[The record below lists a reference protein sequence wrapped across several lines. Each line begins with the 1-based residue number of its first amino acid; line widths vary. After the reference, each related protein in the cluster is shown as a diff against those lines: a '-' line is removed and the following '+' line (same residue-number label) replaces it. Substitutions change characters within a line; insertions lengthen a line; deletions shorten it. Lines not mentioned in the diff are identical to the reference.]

1 MSDLPS
7 AAEAHDRLNTLRSLA
22 PLEPHADATLEGLVR
37 LAAHAWDCPVAAVF
51 VEGPDRHWAVA
62 AHGVEAGVLPVDL
75 RFHVQTAR
83 QGGVLVV
90 RDVALDPVLGE
101 QVPWIAGWPLR
112 FFAGATIRVDGHVVG
127 TLCLGAPQPRSPDPS
142 KVRLLTDLA
151 DGVAQWFLRQRE
163 WLQLCHR
170 EREHRALLDQM
181 PGIVYRAALDPTRS
195 MLYVSSRLRRLGY
208 EPEQWLAQPEAWADA
223 LHPEDRGRVLD
234 ELARCRRAGEPFDL
248 CYRLRAGDGHWRLVR
263 DSGGPVP
270 AGEERGGTLQGV
282 ILDLT
287 EALTSEAVSAHSVL
301 RALPLAVLQLDAE
314 GAITDANFQAEHLL
328 GLTRVQLQGRE
339 LAALR
344 AGDASMPGGLRRPV
358 GDGRVVEWDYWH
370 PAGRLRAIEERRQ
383 RLADGVEVVVLTDA
397 SHRRDESNWLRRLS
411 QAAEQASEAIVIT
424 DLAANIEYVNQA
436 MVETSGYARDE
447 LIGRNSRLLQSGLT
461 PTSRYRDLWL
471 NLMAGKPWR
480 GFFNNRR
487 KDGSHYIEFAVITP
501 VRDTAGRITHFLAVK
516 EDVTEKRRMGE
527 DLRRYREHL
536 DELVAQRTQ
545 ELERAKQMAETASHA
560 KSAFL
565 ATMSHEIRT
574 PMNGVIGIADVL
586 QLSTLDAHQQDLV
599 DTIRESAQALLTLID
614 DILDFSKIEA
624 GRLELAPAPFELR
637 RVLEKTCDAL
647 QPVASARGVRLHAF
661 VDPGLD
667 PRWMGDASRVRQIVL
682 NLVGNAIKFSSGL
695 ERPGRVSLRAQP
707 APGGG
712 LRLLVRDNGIGMS
725 GEVRQRIFRPFVQG
739 EASTTRQYGGTGLGL
754 AICQRLVGAMGGS
767 IVVQSEAGRGSSFIV
782 DLPLKPLVTES
793 EPPLAD
799 LTGVQ
804 CHLLYDDTEVLA
816 DWSAYLHAAG
826 AQVHLMA
833 PDTAT
838 WPAAPAPSQVL
849 IVPESMGL
857 WQTPGP
863 GMATVLLRWQPRDL
877 PRRLADDRVA
887 LSIDGLHRDDLV
899 QAVAMAS
906 GRQPATGV
914 GDSDAGQGGKNLL
927 DAGLLDLQALVGER
941 CVLVAE
947 DNDINQKVVRHQ
959 LDRMGLRS
967 EVVSDGQ
974 QALACWRREPARY
987 ALLLTDL
994 YMPGLDG
1001 LTLARTIRAEEA
1013 AARSVREPLPIV
1025 ALTANALGSEGERCL
1040 EAGMNAYLTKPVAME
1055 RLQQVMAGVFARDMG
1070 GQGRAMPTAEAVVER
1085 PDKVYDPAV
1094 LPRLVGDDPQVL
1106 QELRQQFMANADRA
1120 LAEVERGVETQDWK
1134 AVGATA
1140 HRVKSSARA
1149 TGAMALGDLF
1159 EQLEAAVRE
1168 GRSDVAA
1175 ELAGQVSGA
1184 VARLRER
1191 VEPLLGPA
1199 SAESVLCVDDEPSV
1213 LTGLLAAFQ
1222 AVGGPLPQTFLR
1234 GSDLLEHLPPTDT
1247 RRVLLLLDL
1256 LMPQMDGLEVIRCLG
1271 ERRFEGAVV
1280 LLCSARSRLPVAAE
1294 HLLRAHGIRSLG
1306 VLHKPVDAD
1315 ALRTVLKHWR
1325 DAVPL

>member
-101 QVPWIAGWPLR
+101 QVPWIAGWSLR

-358 GDGRVVEWDYWH
+358 GGGRVVEWDYWH

-436 MVETSGYARDE
+436 MVVTSGYARDE

-574 PMNGVIGIADVL
+574 PMNAILGFTDLLMETG
-586 QLSTLDAHQQDLV
+586 LDSEQHAFAR
-599 DTIRESAQALLTLID
+599 TIRTSGDALLTLLND
-614 DILDFSKIEA
+614 LLDFSKIEA
-624 GRLELAPAPFELR
+624 GRLDLEQVPFAPATIAREVCTLVRPRVGTRAIAIRCRIEPQLPAQLRGDPGRFRQVLVNLMDNAVKFTHAGEVELALFADGA
-637 RVLEKTCDAL
+637 DA
-647 QPVASARGVRLHAF
+647 AGIDLHAT
-661 VDPGLD
+661 
-667 PRWMGDASRVRQIVL
+667 
-682 NLVGNAIKFSSGL
+682 
-695 ERPGRVSLRAQP
+695 
-707 APGGG
+707 
-712 LRLLVRDNGIGMS
+712 VRDTGIGIPADKL
-725 GEVRQRIFRPFVQG
+725 EAIFAAFRQ
-739 EASTTRQYGGTGLGL
+739 ADDSTTREYGGTGLGL
-754 AICQRLVGAMGGS
+754 SICRRIAELMGGRVWAES
-767 IVVQSEAGRGSSFIV
+767 RPGQGSTFHFTARLAPGAGEA
-782 DLPLKPLVTES
+782 VT
-793 EPPLAD
+793 
-799 LTGVQ
+799 
-804 CHLLYDDTEVLA
+804 
-816 DWSAYLHAAG
+816 
-826 AQVHLMA
+826 
-833 PDTAT
+833 
-838 WPAAPAPSQVL
+838 APAPVSAAAAVASTSTGASGR
-849 IVPESMGL
+849 P
-857 WQTPGP
+857 
-863 GMATVLLRWQPRDL
+863 ARVLLAEDNPVN
-877 PRRLADDRVA
+877 RRLAEILLTRAGCTVTTAVTGRQAVDLCMRSAEGFDLILMDVQMPE
-887 LSIDGLHRDDLV
+887 LDGLAATAELRGRGCTGV
-899 QAVAMAS
+899 PIVAMTA
-906 GRQPATGV
+906 GALQGDRERCLAAGMNDYLAKPVRAEQLLALLATWLHRQPA
-914 GDSDAGQGGKNLL
+914 
-927 DAGLLDLQALVGER
+927 
-941 CVLVAE
+941 
-947 DNDINQKVVRHQ
+947 
-959 LDRMGLRS
+959 
-967 EVVSDGQ
+967 
-974 QALACWRREPARY
+974 P
-987 ALLLTDL
+987 
-994 YMPGLDG
+994 
-1001 LTLARTIRAEEA
+1001 
-1013 AARSVREPLPIV
+1013 
-1025 ALTANALGSEGERCL
+1025 
-1040 EAGMNAYLTKPVAME
+1040 
-1055 RLQQVMAGVFARDMG
+1055 
-1070 GQGRAMPTAEAVVER
+1070 
-1085 PDKVYDPAV
+1085 
-1094 LPRLVGDDPQVL
+1094 
-1106 QELRQQFMANADRA
+1106 
-1120 LAEVERGVETQDWK
+1120 
-1134 AVGATA
+1134 
-1140 HRVKSSARA
+1140 
-1149 TGAMALGDLF
+1149 
-1159 EQLEAAVRE
+1159 
-1168 GRSDVAA
+1168 
-1175 ELAGQVSGA
+1175 
-1184 VARLRER
+1184 
-1191 VEPLLGPA
+1191 
-1199 SAESVLCVDDEPSV
+1199 
-1213 LTGLLAAFQ
+1213 
-1222 AVGGPLPQTFLR
+1222 
-1234 GSDLLEHLPPTDT
+1234 
-1247 RRVLLLLDL
+1247 
-1256 LMPQMDGLEVIRCLG
+1256 
-1271 ERRFEGAVV
+1271 
-1280 LLCSARSRLPVAAE
+1280 
-1294 HLLRAHGIRSLG
+1294 
-1306 VLHKPVDAD
+1306 
-1315 ALRTVLKHWR
+1315 
-1325 DAVPL
+1325 